1 MVQAAA
7 YREISCQHNKFS
19 NKKLTKAQVII
30 TVKQVL
36 ILNAVDRDGKS
47 LSEYGQVPF
56 EIVARLCDLRTSHP
70 VEIQNNTLNVVEE
83 TGSSE
88 QSNIGISTSRMCCI
102 INQHILCLFSC

>member
-7 YREISCQHNKFS
+7 YGEISCQRDKFS

-36 ILNAVDRDGKS
+36 IPNAVDRDGKP

-56 EIVARLCDLRTSHP
+56 EIVARLCDLRTSRP
-70 VEIQNNTLNVVEE
+70 VEIQNNTQNVVEE
-83 TGSSE
+83 IDSSE
-88 QSNIGISTSRMCCI
+88 QSNIDISTAGMCFI
-102 INQHILCLFSC
+102 IN